1 MEFLK
6 KLGQKYQFQDRERR
20 GGGEGGRSRVN
31 KFETK
36 WKKYEFD
43 GVIIR

>member
-6 KLGQKYQFQDRERR
+6 KLGQKYQFQDRER

-36 WKKYEFD
+36 
-43 GVIIR
+43 